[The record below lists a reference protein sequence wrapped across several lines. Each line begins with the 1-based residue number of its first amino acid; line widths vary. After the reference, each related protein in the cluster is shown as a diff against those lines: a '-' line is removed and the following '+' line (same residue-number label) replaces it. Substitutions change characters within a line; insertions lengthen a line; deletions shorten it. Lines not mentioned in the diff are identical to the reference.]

1 MSRPTI
7 DAETRRFIEAQRVG
21 RLATAGADGA
31 PHVVP
36 VVFALVDDDAYVVID
51 EKPKTTLRLRRLRNI
66 AENPRAVLLV
76 DVYDEDWSRLRWA
89 MLRGAAAVLAP
100 GPEQGAAVAA
110 LRARYTQYAAM
121 ALDDRPVIRLRVERV
136 SVWRADGGPAG
147 AGRALD
153 QAGERLPD

>member
-1 MSRPTI
+1 MSGPTI
-7 DAETRRFIEAQRVG
+7 DAETRRFIDEQRVG

-66 AENPRAVLLV
+66 AENPRAALLV

-89 MLRGAAAVLAP
+89 MLRGAASVLAP
-100 GPEQGAAVAA
+100 GPGAGGGGRGAADA
-110 LRARYTQYAAM
+110 LRAVR
-121 ALDDRPVIRLRVERV
+121 LD
-136 SVWRADGGPAG
+136 G
-147 AGRALD
+147 AGRSARHPA
-153 QAGERLPD
+153 AGRAGVGLARRRRPGRGRDGGGPRA